1 MMDYF
6 HDVLIW
12 VSVLYAGMVVV
23 LYIYML
29 TRLKRKKVK
38 DRKTFDLLQQCI
50 LNRKITD
57 SFGFDLL
64 CKASEYEDFE
74 QFVKKFL
81 KFSLESLSEE
91 EYHIVESFIRSI
103 MIDKSKKKPFEG
115 CSSND
120 KQMLLVINDIIAE
133 SDNEAAKYSVQE
145 LSRSLKEKDQKI
157 RKQRIS
163 QIVLTILTI
172 LGLAINI
179 IFGVIGMN
187 LSENDLQNIQQTVEQ
202 VLQSDTTN
210 NQIIN
215 YGVK

>member
-12 VSVLYAGMVVV
+12 VSVLYAGMVVI
-23 LYIYML
+23 LYIFML
-29 TRLKRKKVK
+29 TRIKRRRIK
-38 DRKTFDLLQQCI
+38 DKNTFDLLQQCI
-50 LNRKITD
+50 LNGKITD

-74 QFVKKFL
+74 QFIKKFL
-81 KFSLESLSEE
+81 KYSLKSLSEE
-91 EYHIVESFIRSI
+91 EYHVVESFIRSI

-120 KQMLLVINDIIAE
+120 KQMLLVINDIVAK
-133 SDNEAAKYSVQE
+133 SDNEAAKYSIQE
-145 LSRSLKEKDQKI
+145 LSRSLKEKDQKV

-163 QIVLTILTI
+163 QIILTILTI

-187 LSENDLQNIQQTVEQ
+187 LSEKDLQNIQKTMEQ
-202 VLQSDTTN
+202 VIQLDTTN

-215 YGVK
+215 YGIK

>member
-6 HDVLIW
+6 QDVLIW
-12 VSVLYAGMVVV
+12 VSVLYAGMVVI
-23 LYIYML
+23 LYIFML
-29 TRLKRKKVK
+29 TRIKRRRIK
-38 DRKTFDLLQQCI
+38 DKNTFDLLQQCI
-50 LNRKITD
+50 LNGKITD

-74 QFVKKFL
+74 QFIKKFL
-81 KFSLESLSEE
+81 KYSLKSLSEE
-91 EYHIVESFIRSI
+91 EYHVVESFIRSI

-120 KQMLLVINDIIAE
+120 KQMLLVINDIIAK
-133 SDNEAAKYSVQE
+133 SDNEAAKYSIQE
-145 LSRSLKEKDQKI
+145 LSRSLKEKDQKV

-163 QIVLTILTI
+163 QIILTILTI

-187 LSENDLQNIQQTVEQ
+187 LSEKDLQNIQKTMEQ
-202 VLQSDTTN
+202 VIQLDTTN

-215 YGVK
+215 YGIK